1 MALPTVDASHL
12 ATVGPVDPAATPLV
26 LAAVRDA
33 AEARVAALEAGS
45 GTTGVQKRTVT
56 LTQAADLAA
65 LGAGVKTK
73 TKSLGAVLPAGAR
86 FLGVSLESLTGFDD
100 GAAATYALN
109 VGYAGAGEIVAAES
123 VAAAASGFPKA
134 GTAGAQ
140 GYAGAALTA
149 GQATVKLTSNADL
162 NTATAGAITVTIFFA
177 VP

>member
-123 VAAAASGFPKA
+123 VAAAASACKA
-134 GTAGAQ
+134 RSASRLSS
-140 GYAGAALTA
+140 AAA
-149 GQATVKLTSNADL
+149 AACASG
-162 NTATAGAITVTIFFA
+162 IF
-177 VP
+177 